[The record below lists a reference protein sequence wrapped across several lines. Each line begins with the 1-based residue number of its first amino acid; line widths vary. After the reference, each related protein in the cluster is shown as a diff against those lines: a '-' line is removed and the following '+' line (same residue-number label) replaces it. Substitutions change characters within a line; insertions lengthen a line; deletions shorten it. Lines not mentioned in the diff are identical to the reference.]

1 MKKITSIILTA
12 VLTASLTACSA
23 NEPGKSAPDEEKLI
37 NVTAPAQTDGKSPE
51 SSDSTEKETSKDDE
65 KQSAPEESKTD
76 NNSSEEE
83 KGPETVP
90 EDITGNSEENKTDNE
105 QTSASKETKPAS
117 ALPLKDYPDGSYFT
131 YDGKPCEDHSE
142 CDWTGDGCNC
152 IKFDRAIQS
161 VGFAK
166 YVYFEVTGKHISLDN
181 KTDID
186 LDMTAESAK
195 SCLMGAPVGT
205 YVAAETNNEL
215 FHTMIVADSDKD
227 GITVY
232 QANYGGGC
240 RVSLMTLTWAEFAER
255 FTHLDYYIK

>member
-12 VLTASLTACSA
+12 ILLTSLTACSA
-23 NEPGKSAPDEEKLI
+23 KESSNPADDGEKLI
-37 NVTAPAQTDGKSPE
+37 NVIAPSQSDEKSPE
-51 SSDSTEKETSKDDE
+51 NSDDVTEKETPEKVDE
-65 KQSAPEESKTD
+65 QSPEESKT
-76 NNSSEEE
+76 
-83 KGPETVP
+83 
-90 EDITGNSEENKTDNE
+90 EDNSEDEKAPDTAPGDKTDNTDENKTDNE
-105 QTSASKETKPAS
+105 QTKAPEETKPAS

-131 YDGKPCEDHSE
+131 YDGKPCEDHSN
-142 CDWTGDGCNC
+142 CDWAGDDCNC
-152 IKFDRAIQS
+152 IKFDRAIQA

-181 KTDID
+181 KTNID
-186 LDMTAESAK
+186 LDITADSAK

-227 GITVY
+227 GITLY
-232 QANYGGGC
+232 QANYGGKC

-255 FTHLDYYIK
+255 FPHLDYYIK

>member
-12 VLTASLTACSA
+12 ILTASLTACSA
-23 NEPGKSAPDEEKLI
+23 NEPNKSATDEEKLI
-37 NVTAPAQTDGKSPE
+37 NVASPAQTDDKSPE
-51 SSDSTEKETSKDDE
+51 GSDGTEKEISQNDE
-65 KQSAPEESKTD
+65 KQSAPEESKTE
-76 NNSSEEE
+76 NNSEEE
-83 KGPETVP
+83 KAPETVP
-90 EDITGNSEENKTDNE
+90 EDEADNSKENETNNE
-105 QTSASKETKPAS
+105 QTRAPEETKPAS
-117 ALPLKDYPDGSYFT
+117 ALPLKDYPDSSYFT

-142 CDWTGDGCNC
+142 CDWTSDGCNC

-227 GITVY
+227 GITLY

-240 RVSLMTLTWAEFAER
+240 RVSLMTLTWEEFAER

>member
-1 MKKITSIILTA
+1 MKKITSIVLTA
-12 VLTASLTACSA
+12 ILAASLTACSA
-23 NEPGKSAPDEEKLI
+23 NESSKSPDEEKLI
-37 NVTAPAQTDGKSPE
+37 NVTVPAQTDDKSPE
-51 SSDSTEKETSKDDE
+51 GSDETEKETSENDE
-65 KQSAPEESKTD
+65 KQSAPEENKTE
-76 NNSSEEE
+76 NSSEKE
-83 KGPETVP
+83 KAPETVP
-90 EDITGNSEENKTDNE
+90 EDKTDNE
-105 QTSASKETKPAS
+105 QTSAPEETETAS

-142 CDWTGDGCNC
+142 CDWAGGDCNC

-166 YVYFEVTGKHISLDN
+166 YVYFEVTGKHVSLDN

-227 GITVY
+227 GITLY

-255 FTHLDYYIK
+255 FPHLDYYVK

>member
-23 NEPGKSAPDEEKLI
+23 NEPNKSVPDEEKLI
-37 NVTAPAQTDGKSPE
+37 NVTAPAQTDDKPSEG
-51 SSDSTEKETSKDDE
+51 SDSTKKEMSKNDE
-65 KQSAPEESKTD
+65 KQSAPEESKTE
-76 NNSSEEE
+76 NNSEEE
-83 KGPETVP
+83 KAPAP
-90 EDITGNSEENKTDNE
+90 EDKENNSKENETDNE
-105 QTSASKETKPAS
+105 QTPAPEDTKPAS

-142 CDWTGDGCNC
+142 CDWTGDDCNC

-166 YVYFEVTGKHISLDN
+166 YVYFEVTGRHISLDN